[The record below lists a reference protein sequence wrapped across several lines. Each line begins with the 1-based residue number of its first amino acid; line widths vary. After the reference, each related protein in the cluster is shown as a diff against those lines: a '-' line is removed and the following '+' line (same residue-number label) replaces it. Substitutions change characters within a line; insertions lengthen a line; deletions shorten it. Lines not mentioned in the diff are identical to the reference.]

1 MSDAGTEQAFIALG
15 SNLGDRRAHL
25 ESARAALA
33 GLPGTRLVAAS
44 AVEETAPLGGMTQP
58 PYLNQMV
65 LLETRLSPRELL
77 EACQEIERAEGRVR
91 SERWGARTLDLDIV
105 RYGRRRVAEPG
116 LIIPHPELPNRDFW
130 LRELAE
136 LEPMSADARP
146 LTVPDLLAMK
156 AAGRPIVMLTCYDAA
171 FARLL
176 EAADVD
182 VLLVGDSLNQ
192 VLAGRDST
200 LSATLDQ
207 MIYHAAS
214 VRRGS
219 GRALVFVDLPFLTYQ
234 VSVPEAIRN
243 AGRVLQESG
252 AHGVKLEGGRPMA
265 ETVRALVDRGIPVFG
280 HLGLTPQS
288 VHALGGYRVQGR
300 DEATADRLFADAEAL
315 QDAGACGVVLE
326 LLPAALARRISQ
338 ALTIPTIGIGAGPG
352 CDGQVLVLHDMLGLN
367 EGFSPKFL
375 KRYAELGEA
384 VRAAVRG
391 YASDVRQGSYP
402 GPQHSFE

>member
-1 MSDAGTEQAFIALG
+1 M
-15 SNLGDRRAHL
+15 N
-25 ESARAALA
+25 
-33 GLPGTRLVAAS
+33 
-44 AVEETAPLGGMTQP
+44 
-58 PYLNQMV
+58 
-65 LLETRLSPRELL
+65 
-77 EACQEIERAEGRVR
+77 
-91 SERWGARTLDLDIV
+91 
-105 RYGRRRVAEPG
+105 
-116 LIIPHPELPNRDFW
+116 
-130 LRELAE
+130 
-136 LEPMSADARP
+136 ADARP

-156 AAGRPIVMLTCYDAA
+156 AAGRRIVMLTCYDAA

-192 VLAGRDST
+192 VLAGQETT

-214 VRRGS
+214 VRRGARRS
-219 GRALVFVDLPFLTYQ
+219 LVFVDLPFLTYQ
-234 VSVPEAIRN
+234 ISVPEAIRN

-265 ETVRALVDRGIPVFG
+265 ETVRALVERGIPVLG

-300 DEATADRLFADAEAL
+300 EAGAADRLLADARAL
-315 QDAGACGVVLE
+315 EEAGACGIVLE
-326 LLPAALARRISQ
+326 LLPSALARRISS
-338 ALTIPTIGIGAGPG
+338 ALTIPTIGIGAGAG

-367 EGFSPKFL
+367 ETFNPKFL

-384 VRAAVRG
+384 VRTAVRA
-391 YASDVRQGSYP
+391 YAADVRDGRYP
-402 GPQHSFE
+402 GPEHSFD

>member
-146 LTVPDLLAMK
+146 LRVPDLLAMK

-352 CDGQVLVLHDMLGLN
+352 CNGQVLVLHDMLGLN